1 MKKIDEKKIIAKVT
15 ESGYK
20 YGFTSKLDSDTID
33 MGLSE
38 NVIRL
43 ISKKKSEPGWML
55 KKRLEAFE
63 LLKKMKQ
70 PNWANIKFDNIDL
83 QKIIYYSAPKKGL

>member
-1 MKKIDEKKIIAKVT
+1 MKKIDEKKIIAKAT
-15 ESGYK
+15 ESSYK

-38 NVIRL
+38 DVIRL
-43 ISKKKSEPGWML
+43 ISKKKHEPGWML

-70 PNWANIKFDNIDL
+70 PD
-83 QKIIYYSAPKKGL
+83 

>member
-15 ESGYK
+15 EGNYK

-38 NVIRL
+38 GVIRL
-43 ISKKKSEPGWML
+43 ISKKKERARMDV
-55 KKRLEAFE
+55 KKT
-63 LLKKMKQ
+63 
-70 PNWANIKFDNIDL
+70 P
-83 QKIIYYSAPKKGL
+83 